1 MDDELLAARA
11 RGGDLD
17 SVGQLYDRYFH
28 RVYDF
33 AWRVLRDA
41 DAAAAVSQDVFTHA
55 ASGLTS
61 IPRSM
66 SFKSWLFAIAHR
78 AVAARAGRAG
88 DAAATSPALYEEAF
102 GSFDVP
108 DPCRIDQPGLIG
120 QDHELAALVWEAAAS
135 LSARDYALLDLHL
148 RQGLDSA
155 ELAPILGA
163 SKGNAAT
170 MVSRM
175 RAAAGDVMKSYIV
188 ARRGSRDC
196 PALQQVLAS
205 FDFPP
210 YTDAIRVAVDA
221 HIKECGACQQARKRI
236 VPPLDIFGAFAAVP
250 APMAL
255 KGDTWRTLSSEW
267 SATATLPG
275 AAVEPG
281 GLRMMPSP
289 YETGAAAAGAGGIGL
304 IGGGGFGGD
313 RWGGS
318 GSGEWDRNRILLFA
332 GAAAGLLAVAF
343 IAAALVYGALGGGG
357 GGGGSGLEAG
367 ATRTASASRTAT
379 TSGTPPAP
387 VIATSTADLTP
398 SVTPRASETPTRE
411 ADTPTPVPAT
421 ATPAK
426 RTPTAAATK
435 PAGATATP
443 KPGTPAA
450 TATKCPI
457 AGCPTPTAA
466 H

>member
-17 SVGQLYDRYFH
+17 SFGQLYDRYFH

-33 AWRVLRDA
+33 AWRVLRDP
-41 DAAAAVSQDVFTHA
+41 DAAATVSQDVFGHA

-66 SFKSWLFAIAHR
+66 TFKSWLFAIAHR
-78 AVAARAGRAG
+78 AVAARAG
-88 DAAATSPALYEEAF
+88 AAPATPPALYEEAF

-155 ELAPILGA
+155 ELAPILGV

-170 MVSRM
+170 LVSRM
-175 RAAAGDVMKSYIV
+175 RVAAADVMKSYVV
-188 ARRGSRDC
+188 ARRESRDC
-196 PALQQVLAS
+196 PALQHVLAS

-210 YTDAIRVAVDA
+210 YTDAIRIAVDA

-236 VPPLDIFGAFAAVP
+236 APPLDILGAFAAVP

-255 KGDTWRTLSSEW
+255 KGDVWRTLSSAW
-267 SATATLPG
+267 SATAPLPG
-275 AAVEPG
+275 EAVEPG

-289 YETGAAAAGAGGIGL
+289 YETGAAAASAGGIGL
-304 IGGGGFGGD
+304 SGSGFGGD
-313 RWGGS
+313 RWGQG
-318 GSGEWDRNRILLFA
+318 GADEWDRNRILLFA
-332 GAAAGLLAVAF
+332 GAAAGLLAAAF
-343 IAAALVYGALGGGG
+343 IAAAFVFGALGGGN
-357 GGGGSGLEAG
+357 GGGSGLEVG
-367 ATRTASASRTAT
+367 ATRTVSASRTAT

-387 VIATSTADLTP
+387 VIATATEDLTP
-398 SVTPRASETPTRE
+398 SATPRPPDTPTRE

-421 ATPAK
+421 ATPAVQ
-426 RTPTAAATK
+426 RTPTAKATK
-435 PAGATATP
+435 PPPATATP

-450 TATKCPI
+450 TATKCPG
-457 AGCPTPTAA
+457 AGCPTPTPA

>member
-17 SVGQLYDRYFH
+17 SFGQLYDRYFH

-61 IPRSM
+61 MPRSM
-66 SFKSWLFAIAHR
+66 SFRSWLFAIAHR
-78 AVAARAGRAG
+78 AALTRSGGASK
-88 DAAATSPALYEEAF
+88 TPPAMHEEAF

-120 QDHELAALVWEAAAS
+120 QDHELAALVWEAATA

-170 MVSRM
+170 MVSRI
-175 RAAAGDVMKSYIV
+175 RAAASDVMKSYVV
-188 ARRGSRDC
+188 ARRGTRDC
-196 PALQQVLAS
+196 PGLQQVLAS

-210 YTDAIRVAVDA
+210 YTDAIRTAVDA
-221 HIKECGACQQARKRI
+221 HSKECGTCQQTRKRI
-236 VPPLDIFGAFAAVP
+236 APPLDVLGAFAAVP

-255 KGDTWRTLSSEW
+255 KGDLWRTLSGEW
-267 SATATLPG
+267 SAAAALLPG

-313 RWGGS
+313 RWGGGGAS
-318 GSGEWDRNRILLFA
+318 EWDRNKLLLFV

-343 IAAALVYGALGGGG
+343 IAAALVYGALGGSD
-357 GGGGSGLEAG
+357 GGGSGLG
-367 ATRTASASRTAT
+367 VGSTRTASASRTAT

-387 VIATSTADLTP
+387 VIATATEDLTP
-398 SVTPRASETPTRE
+398 SATPRPSATSTSEP
-411 ADTPTPVPAT
+411 ATPTPVPAT
-421 ATPAK
+421 ATPAVK
-426 RTPTAAATK
+426 RTPTATAK
-435 PAGATATP
+435 PGSATATP

-450 TATKCPI
+450 TATKCPG
-457 AGCPTPTAA
+457 AGCPTPT

>member
-17 SVGQLYDRYFH
+17 SFGQLYDRYFH

-41 DAAAAVSQDVFTHA
+41 GAAAAVSQDVFTHA
-55 ASGLTS
+55 ASGLAA
-61 IPRSM
+61 IPRSV

-78 AVAARAGRAG
+78 AVAARAGSV
-88 DAAATSPALYEEAF
+88 AATPPAMHEEAF

-120 QDHELAALVWEAAAS
+120 GDHELAALVWEAASS

-155 ELAPILGA
+155 ELAPVLGV

-175 RAAAGDVMKSYIV
+175 RAAADDVMKTYVV

-210 YTDAIRVAVDA
+210 YTDAVRIAVDA
-221 HIKECGACQQARKRI
+221 HIKECGACQKTRKRI
-236 VPPLDIFGAFAAVP
+236 APPLDILGAFAAVP

-255 KGDTWRTLSSEW
+255 KGDAWRTLSGEW
-267 SATATLPG
+267 TATATLPG
-275 AAVEPG
+275 AAPG
-281 GLRMMPSP
+281 GLRMVPSL
-289 YETGAAAAGAGGIGL
+289 YEAGTPAAGAGGIGL
-304 IGGGGFGGD
+304 IGGGGFGGG
-313 RWGGS
+313 RWGQG
-318 GSGEWDRNRILLFA
+318 GAGEWDRNRILLFA
-332 GAAAGLLAVAF
+332 GAAAGLLIVAF
-343 IAAALVYGALGGGG
+343 IAAALVYGALGRGDGS
-357 GGGGSGLEAG
+357 GSGLGVG

-387 VIATSTADLTP
+387 VIATATEDLTP
-398 SVTPRASETPTRE
+398 SATPRPSETPTRE

-421 ATPAK
+421 ATPAAQ
-426 RTPTAAATK
+426 RTSTATATK
-435 PAGATATP
+435 PAQATATATP
-443 KPGTPAA
+443 KPGTPAP
-450 TATKCPI
+450 TATKCTG
-457 AGCPTPTAA
+457 AGCPTPTPT

>member
-1 MDDELLAARA
+1 M
-11 RGGDLD
+11 
-17 SVGQLYDRYFH
+17 H
-28 RVYDF
+28 
-33 AWRVLRDA
+33 
-41 DAAAAVSQDVFTHA
+41 
-55 ASGLTS
+55 
-61 IPRSM
+61 
-66 SFKSWLFAIAHR
+66 
-78 AVAARAGRAG
+78 
-88 DAAATSPALYEEAF
+88 EEAF

-120 QDHELAALVWEAAAS
+120 QDHELAALVWEAAGS

-196 PALQQVLAS
+196 PALQHVLAS

-210 YTDAIRVAVDA
+210 YTDAIRIAVDA
-221 HIKECGACQQARKRI
+221 HIKECGVCQQARKRI
-236 VPPLDIFGAFAAVP
+236 APPLDILGAFAAVP

-267 SATATLPG
+267 SAAAALPG
-275 AAVEPG
+275 AAAEPG

-289 YETGAAAAGAGGIGL
+289 YGTGVAAAAGAGAAGIGL
-304 IGGGGFGGD
+304 IGGGGFGSD
-313 RWGGS
+313 RWGAA

-343 IAAALVYGALGGGG
+343 IAAALVYGALGGGDS
-357 GGGGSGLEAG
+357 GGSGLEVG

-387 VIATSTADLTP
+387 VIATATEDLTP
-398 SVTPRASETPTRE
+398 SATPRPSETPTRE

-421 ATPAK
+421 ATPAAQ
-426 RTPTAAATK
+426 RTSTATATK
-435 PAGATATP
+435 PAQATATATP
-443 KPGTPAA
+443 KPGTPAP
-450 TATKCPI
+450 TATKCTG
-457 AGCPTPTAA
+457 AGCPTPTPT

>member
-11 RGGDLD
+11 RKGDLD
-17 SVGQLYDRYFH
+17 SFGQLYDRYFH

-41 DAAAAVSQDVFTHA
+41 DAAAAVSQDVFAHA
-55 ASGLTS
+55 AAGLTS

-78 AVAARAGRAG
+78 AVAAHAGTAS
-88 DAAATSPALYEEAF
+88 ATPPAMHEEAF

-120 QDHELAALVWEAAAS
+120 QDHELAALVWEAASS

-155 ELAPILGA
+155 ELAPVLGA

-175 RAAAGDVMKSYIV
+175 RAAADDVMKSYVV

-210 YTDAIRVAVDA
+210 YTDAIRIAVDA
-221 HIKECGACQQARKRI
+221 HIKQCGACQQTRKRTA
-236 VPPLDIFGAFAAVP
+236 PPLDILGAFAAVP

-255 KGDTWRTLSSEW
+255 KGDMWRTLSSEW

-281 GLRMMPSP
+281 GLRLMPSP
-289 YETGAAAAGAGGIGL
+289 YEAGAAAAGAGGIGL
-304 IGGGGFGGD
+304 IGGGGLGGD
-313 RWGGS
+313 RWGG
-318 GSGEWDRNRILLFA
+318 GGAGEWDRNRILLFA

-343 IAAALVYGALGGGG
+343 IAAALAFGALGGGD
-357 GGGGSGLEAG
+357 GGGSGLEVG

-379 TSGTPPAP
+379 TSGTPLAP
-387 VIATSTADLTP
+387 VIATATEDLTP
-398 SVTPRASETPTRE
+398 SATPRPSETPTSQPE
-411 ADTPTPVPAT
+411 TQTPVPAT
-421 ATPAK
+421 ATPSAQ
-426 RTPTAAATK
+426 RTPTATATK
-435 PAGATATP
+435 PAQATATP
-443 KPGTPAA
+443 KPGTPAP
-450 TATKCPI
+450 TATKCPG
-457 AGCPTPTAA
+457 AGCPTPTPT

>member
-17 SVGQLYDRYFH
+17 SFGQLYDRYFH

-41 DAAAAVSQDVFTHA
+41 DAAAAVSHDVFTHT
-55 ASGLTS
+55 ASGLAS
-61 IPRSM
+61 IPRGVT
-66 SFKSWLFAIAHR
+66 FKSWLFAIAHR
-78 AVAARAGRAG
+78 AVAARAGSVTA
-88 DAAATSPALYEEAF
+88 SPPAMHEEAF

-120 QDHELAALVWEAAAS
+120 QDHELAALVWEAASS
-135 LSARDYALLDLHL
+135 LSARDYAMLDLHL

-163 SKGNAAT
+163 TKGNAAT
-170 MVSRM
+170 MVSRL

-196 PALQQVLAS
+196 PALQQVLAA

-210 YTDAIRVAVDA
+210 YTDAIRAAIDA
-221 HIKECGACQQARKRI
+221 HIKECGACQQTRKRI
-236 VPPLDIFGAFAAVP
+236 APPLDILGAFAGVA
-250 APMAL
+250 APMSL
-255 KGDTWRTLSSEW
+255 KGDTWREISGEW
-267 SATATLPG
+267 SSAAAAPG
-275 AAVEPG
+275 TEPG
-281 GLRMMPSP
+281 SLRMMPSP
-289 YETGAAAAGAGGIGL
+289 YQAVMPAAGAGGIGL
-304 IGGGGFGGD
+304 IGGGGFTGD
-313 RWGGS
+313 RWGG
-318 GSGEWDRNRILLFA
+318 GGDGEWDRKRILLFA
-332 GAAAGLLAVAF
+332 GAAGGLLAVAF
-343 IAAALVYGALGGGG
+343 IAAALVYGALGGGDS
-357 GGGGSGLEAG
+357 GGGSGLGAG

-387 VIATSTADLTP
+387 VIATATVDLTP
-398 SVTPRASETPTRE
+398 SATPRPSETPTRE
-411 ADTPTPVPAT
+411 PETQTPVVVT

-426 RTPTAAATK
+426 RTPTPAATK
-435 PAGATATP
+435 PAQGTATP
-443 KPGTPAA
+443 KSATPAA
-450 TATKCPI
+450 TATKCPP
-457 AGCPTPTAA
+457 AGCPTPT